1 MKRTT
6 PATLISLVLAL
17 LLIVFAVA
25 ACGGAATTT
34 TGAASDTTAGPD
46 TTGGASTTA
55 ASTATSGTIKI
66 GCLLDLTG
74 GIAWGGLDA
83 QKGLELAFEQA
94 GYQVAG
100 KKIELVEED
109 VASDSATTVDKVK
122 KLVETDKVD
131 LLVGP
136 INGGGDNAILQYVED
151 HKIVR
156 LELCPP
162 QELAI
167 AGLEWSFQPL
177 GSTMMLAGAVA
188 DYAYDDLGYRTC
200 VTMGC
205 DIAGAMFQ
213 VYFNDEFKNKGGQV
227 LKEFTYPMGTQ
238 NMLPYFA
245 DLPEADFFSSWWV
258 GNDGLSGFPQYAES
272 GLKMPIV
279 QAEDGGTTASVEA
292 LKQIGK
298 PAVGTVAGTIYSYLS
313 PEPGNA
319 EFVEAYKAKY
329 NAAPGVFSGSGYA
342 AGQVILALLAK
353 TNGDVTP
360 QVLHD
365 TLRAIN
371 THTIMGD
378 VLFPS
383 PDCNVSQHAVTIIKV
398 SEDLQPEVIKTL
410 IMREDHD
417 AQGNPVLTRI
427 K

>member
-1 MKRTT
+1 MRK
-6 PATLISLVLAL
+6 SKVLAL
-17 LLIVFAVA
+17 LVA
-25 ACGGAATTT
+25 ATVMSLLVVSMVGCGGTTT
-34 TGAASDTTAGPD
+34 TTAPPTTAGGPP
-46 TTGGASTTA
+46 
-55 ASTATSGTIKI
+55 IKI

-100 KKIELVEED
+100 RTIELIEED
-109 VASDSATTVDKVK
+109 CASDAATTVDKIK

-131 LLVGP
+131 LLIGP

-177 GSTMMLAGAVA
+177 GSTMMLSGAVA
-188 DYAYDDLGYRTC
+188 DYAYDDLGYRSC
-200 VTMGC
+200 VTMTA
-205 DIAGAMFQ
+205 DIAGGMWMT
-213 VYFNDEFKNKGGQV
+213 YFNDEFKKKGGQV

-245 DLPEADFFSSWWV
+245 DIPKADFFSSWWV

-272 GLKMPIV
+272 GLTMPIV
-279 QAEDGGTTASVEA
+279 QPEDGGTTASVEA

-313 PEPGNA
+313 DEPGNA
-319 EFVEAYKAKY
+319 EFVAAYQAKY
-329 NAAPGVFSGSGYA
+329 SASPGVFSGSGYA
-342 AGQVILALLAK
+342 AGQVALALLAK
-353 TNGDVTP
+353 TNGDTTP

-383 PDCNVSQHAVTIIKV
+383 PDCNVSQHSVTIIKV
-398 SEDLQPEVIKTL
+398 SEDLQPNVIKTL
-410 IMREDHD
+410 VMREDHD
-417 AQGNPVLTRI
+417 ASGNPVLTRI